1 MFIVQEFHLKWLVKN
16 CFWIFLQLLPFVTW
30 KDDIAEWSCDD
41 HCTFCNCCESLQ
53 AILYVNA
60 LLLQTKTHMKCE
72 NVSKVHICKLYIAIG
87 RLWRSLIRQ
96 TQQIEHSHLKWNQVY
111 PLFCIDILLCECEP
125 HLNSQ
130 QHAQKTVWQLRFIVP
145 IWILNTEYLPIDA
158 NFNWKDTND

>member
-1 MFIVQEFHLKWLVKN
+1 MKN

-41 HCTFCNCCESLQ
+41 HCTFCNWCESLQ

-111 PLFCIDILLCECEP
+111 PLFCIDILLCECDATSSE
-125 HLNSQ
+125 LSTTCAKNGL
-130 QHAQKTVWQLRFIVP
+130 TIEIYCFN
-145 IWILNTEYLPIDA
+145 LNTEYLPIDA